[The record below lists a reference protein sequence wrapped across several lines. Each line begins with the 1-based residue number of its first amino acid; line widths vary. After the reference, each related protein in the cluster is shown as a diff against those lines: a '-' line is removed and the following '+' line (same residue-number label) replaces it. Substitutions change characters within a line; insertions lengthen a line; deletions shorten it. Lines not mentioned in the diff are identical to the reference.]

1 MVKKAPRTKTSPWSA
16 SQHLRS
22 IREMLAYLDAA
33 LEDGDASLVAAAL
46 GDIAR
51 ARGMTEIASAAGLG
65 RGLATTSP
73 MGAEMTVMMAAI
85 AAAATMA
92 AIVFNMTAP
101 CSGFAPERSL
111 STLSL

>member
-1 MVKKAPRTKTSPWSA
+1 
-16 SQHLRS
+16 
-22 IREMLAYLDAA
+22 
-33 LEDGDASLVAAAL
+33 
-46 GDIAR
+46 
-51 ARGMTEIASAAGLG
+51 
-65 RGLATTSP
+65 
-73 MGAEMTVMMAAI
+73 MGAEMTVIAAAI